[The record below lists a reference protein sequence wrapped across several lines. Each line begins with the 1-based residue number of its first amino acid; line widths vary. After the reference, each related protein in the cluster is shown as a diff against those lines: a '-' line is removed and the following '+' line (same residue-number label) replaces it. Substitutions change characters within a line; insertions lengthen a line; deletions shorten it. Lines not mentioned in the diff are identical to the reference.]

1 MWLLVALMAA
11 GAFAQLIDGSLGM
24 GFGVTSSSFLLALGL
39 TPAFAS
45 ASVHAAEV
53 VTTLA
58 SGTAHWRLGNVDRRT
73 LVWLAIPGCFGG
85 VVGALALSGFDPTG
99 SKPVVAAFLLVMGAL
114 IVVRT
119 VRGRTR
125 AARALSPT
133 RTGALGF
140 VAASLD
146 AFGGG
151 GWGPIATPTLI
162 LSSNQEPRKAVGTV
176 SLAEFFVT
184 CSITATFLIVLGA
197 RGIRWD
203 FVAAV
208 AVGGVAVAPVAAHL
222 AKRVPPKALGGAVG
236 TLLVALNARAL
247 AISLGGADPALSAII
262 TVAALAVILTWVFVR
277 GLRPHGPAP
286 QQTAGDP
293 TG

>member
-1 MWLLVALMAA
+1 VWLLVALVAA

-45 ASVHAAEV
+45 ASVHTAEV
-53 VTTLA
+53 FTTLA

-73 LVWLAIPGCFGG
+73 LVWLAVPGCIG
-85 VVGALALSGFDPTG
+85 GALGAVALSGFDPTG
-99 SKPVVAAFLLVMGAL
+99 SKPLVAAFLLVMGAL

-119 VRGRTR
+119 VRGRR
-125 AARALSPT
+125 AAARPLSRT

-162 LSSNQEPRKAVGTV
+162 LSASHEPRKAVGTV

-184 CSITATFLIVLGA
+184 CSITATFLFMIGVQ
-197 RGIRWD
+197 GIRWD

-208 AVGGVAVAPVAAHL
+208 AVGGVAMAPVAAHL
-222 AKRVPPKALGGAVG
+222 SKRVPPKVLGGAVG

-247 AISLGGADPALSAII
+247 AVSLGGADAALSAIV
-262 TVAALAVILTWVFVR
+262 TLAGLAAILAWMLLR
-277 GLRPHGPAP
+277 ALRPHGKSPAQAAP
-286 QQTAGDP
+286 DP
-293 TG
+293 TA

>member
-45 ASVHAAEV
+45 ASTHAAEV

-73 LVWLAIPGCFGG
+73 LVWLAVPGCFGG
-85 VVGALALSGFDPTG
+85 VAGAVVLSGFDPTG
-99 SKPVVAAFLLVMGAL
+99 SKPVVAAFLLAMGAL

-119 VRGRTR
+119 VRGRTK
-125 AARALSPT
+125 AARPLSRS

-162 LSSNQEPRKAVGTV
+162 LSSNQEPRKAIGTV

-184 CSITATFLIVLGA
+184 CSITATFLIVLGTQ
-197 RGIRWD
+197 GVRWD

-208 AVGGVAVAPVAAHL
+208 AVGGVAIAPVAAHL
-222 AKRVPPKALGGAVG
+222 AKRAPPKALAGAVG
-236 TLLVALNARAL
+236 TLLVALNGRAL
-247 AISLGGADPALSAII
+247 AVSVAGVDASLSAAV
-262 TVAALAVILTWVFVR
+262 TLVALAAILGWLFTR
-277 GLRPHGPAP
+277 GLRPHGRAP
-286 QQTAGDP
+286 QAVGGDP